1 MKSVHIRRFSG
12 PYFPI
17 FSPNTGKYGPEKLWT
32 RTLFTKCEWVSRGL
46 FLKDRLKY
54 FKKRR
59 QINKIQCINNSDWNQ
74 RTVDQ
79 DNIYDKSFQKL
90 EYKLL
95 YYNWNFWFYH
105 LLQVPFYGV
114 FRSSHQRCS
123 IKKGVFKNFAKF
135 TCKHLCRSI
144 FFNEVEG
151 LRPATLL
158 KKFCKF
164 SKIFKNTA
172 GKLLLHIPWLIYSQC
187 TFASLRFQLKH
198 VWGIPYQ
205 NAKNHKTLSRG
216 YNSDNTSDLVTE
228 SIVSRLYV

>member
-151 LRPATLL
+151 LRPATPPGNY
-158 KKFCKF
+158 FC
-164 SKIFKNTA
+164 IFHGWFTHNV
-172 GKLLLHIPWLIYSQC
+172 P
-187 TFASLRFQLKH
+187 
-198 VWGIPYQ
+198 
-205 NAKNHKTLSRG
+205 
-216 YNSDNTSDLVTE
+216 
-228 SIVSRLYV
+228 SRLYVSNWNMFEAYLIRMRKITKRSAGGIILIIQVIWLQNRLWADYTFNTFSNLS